1 MSLYERQ
8 YLPTPVDI
16 DEYRCV
22 YLSKYIY
29 IYIYVYLSI
38 YQCVVGVVVLH
49 SVLLPNVISEIMVFR
64 YF

>member
-1 MSLYERQ
+1 MSISVSLYERY

-29 IYIYVYLSI
+29 IYIYVSVRSRSCGTALSTI
-38 YQCVVGVVVLH
+38 A
-49 SVLLPNVISEIMVFR
+49 
-64 YF
+64 